1 MVFFL
6 VLWVPR
12 KWPFRAGMLFLC
24 CCRLGQVRFKGKSH
38 NISTGHA
45 LHSDWESNSS
55 RSLGF
60 RCGLGI
66 HVRRALWS
74 RMCISFNNIMPGT
87 AAEQKMSLNFEIWV
101 LFCKMQGVCVVDPS
115 PTPKSPPVSVLFC
128 SLTQPKIAKHCSPQ

>member
-1 MVFFL
+1 MYNYVYWYFFL

-12 KWPFRAGMLFLC
+12 KWPFRVGMLFLC

-55 RSLGF
+55 LGF
-60 RCGLGI
+60 CCGLGI

-101 LFCKMQGVCVVDPS
+101 LFCKMQGVCMYVRSFPN
-115 PTPKSPPVSVLFC
+115 
-128 SLTQPKIAKHCSPQ
+128 TQIPAS